1 MRGLRA
7 SVIALTLG
15 SLLVASAGIAGG
27 DDDAAKGSAA
37 VISYWS
43 DEPWPSIW
51 TVRADGSGRARIL
64 RTRQNAKRPR
74 VSPNG
79 AWVVFDGTRPGQTP
93 ISDFD
98 IQLVRR
104 DGTGRRTPTRSSL
117 WDNDAQWSPDGRLIS
132 FTRTPDADWM
142 KAWIWTVRPDGSRV
156 RPVAQGQFGRWSPD
170 GATVVLDTPTATSR
184 GDLYIVDADGS
195 NRRLLLASPDLDQ
208 PADWSPDGRQI
219 LFTRFSSTSNR
230 SSVYVVNEDGSELRR
245 LASGIAGS
253 FSPDGTQIVYT
264 RSFPGRLFVMRRDGS
279 RRRAI
284 PGAIGAEPD
293 WR

>member
-1 MRGLRA
+1 MGDGA
-7 SVIALTLG
+7 CLG
-15 SLLVASAGIAGG
+15 SLLATYTSAAGNSG
-27 DDDAAKGSAA
+27 GEAVGEA

-51 TVRADGSGRARIL
+51 AVRADGSGRARIL

-74 VSPNG
+74 LSPNG
-79 AWVVFDGTRPGQTP
+79 AWVAFDGPRPGKRP

-104 DGTGRRTPTRSSL
+104 DGTGQRRLTRSSL
-117 WDNDAQWSPDGRLIS
+117 WDTDAQWSVDGTFIS
-132 FTRTPDADWM
+132 FTRAPDADWTR
-142 KAWIWTVRPDGSRV
+142 AWIWTVRRDGSGA
-156 RPVAQGQFGRWSPD
+156 RPLAQGQFGRWSSD
-170 GATVVLDTPTATSR
+170 GERLVLDTPTATSP
-184 GDLYIVDADGS
+184 GDLFVVDAHGS
-195 NRRLLLASPDLDQ
+195 NRRLLLASPELDQ

-219 LFTRFSSTSNR
+219 LFTRFSSASSR
-230 SSVYVVNEDGSELRR
+230 SSVYVVNADGTGLRR

-253 FSPDGTQIVYT
+253 FSRDGRRIVYSG
-264 RSFPGRLFVMRRDGS
+264 SFPGRLFVMNRDGS
-279 RRRAI
+279 RKRAV

>member
-7 SVIALTLG
+7 SAIALALG
-15 SLLVASAGIAGG
+15 SLLVASAGVAGTDG
-27 DDDAAKGSAA
+27 DAAERGPT

-79 AWVVFDGTRPGQTP
+79 AWVAFDGPRPGKTP

-104 DGTGRRTPTRSSL
+104 DGTGWRTLTRSAL
-117 WDNDAQWSPDGRLIS
+117 WDNDAQWSADGASIS
-132 FTRTPDADWM
+132 FTRAPEADWT
-142 KAWIWTVRPDGSRV
+142 KAWIWTIRRDGSRV

-170 GATVVLDTPTATSR
+170 GDRIVLDTPTATSR
-184 GDLYIVDADGS
+184 GDLFIVDADGS
-195 NRRLLLASPDLDQ
+195 NRRLLLASPELDQ

-219 LFTRFSSTSNR
+219 LFTRFSSTSSR
-230 SSVYVVNEDGSELRR
+230 SSVYVVNEDGSQLKR

-253 FSPDGTQIVYT
+253 FSPDGRRIVYT
-264 RSFPGRLFVMRRDGS
+264 RSFPGRLFVMGRDGS